1 MKKPS
6 VIGIRKAFVI
16 HQIIQSYAQYVK
28 LKLHKK
34 QRMRDDISYVKQS
47 HGDRRA
53 TTLFWPYEQRMAV
66 FRREA
71 NFGHSSYNAVGLT
84 VEMTCGQIL
93 TSVLVLSM
101 LCTLLAIPVYTT
113 HVNHETRDH
122 KKLLAVPIGR
132 RV

>member
-1 MKKPS
+1 M
-6 VIGIRKAFVI
+6 
-16 HQIIQSYAQYVK
+16 K

-47 HGDRRA
+47 DGDRRA
-53 TTLFWPYEQRMAV
+53 TTLFWPYELMNDFLQTRGRFWIFV
-66 FRREA
+66 
-71 NFGHSSYNAVGLT
+71 VQ
-84 VEMTCGQIL
+84 CGGTHRGNDMRSDSHERSCIKYA
-93 TSVLVLSM
+93 M
-101 LCTLLAIPVYTT
+101 LAIPVYTT